1 MLLQAGITGFQP
13 TLSIGESEFKAVCYS
28 SFGSNRVAFVEGSGS
43 MKNFY
48 ECIINRENKRVHIL
62 LNSHYPFV
70 AFITSREADDH
81 YLTFINDIELSNTF
95 KPYYKVLYLE
105 QLNEP
110 VNYTQQGKNIIIKN
124 ENNLHQDELKQL
136 VYWKP
141 KTVGEIVFN
150 YWD

>member
-1 MLLQAGITGFQP
+1 MLLRAGITGFQP
-13 TLSIGESEFKAVCYS
+13 TISIGESGFKTVCYS
-28 SFGSNRVAFVEGSGS
+28 SFGSNGVDIVEGLGS

-48 ECIINRENKRVHIL
+48 ECIIKLKNKRVHVL

-70 AFITSREADDH
+70 AFTSSREADEH
-81 YLTFINDIELSNTF
+81 NLPFINDIELSKTF
-95 KPYYKVLYLE
+95 NQYYKVLCLE

-110 VNYTQQGKNIIIKN
+110 LKYTQQGKNIIIKN
-124 ENNLHQDELKQL
+124 ENTLHQDELKQL
-136 VYWKP
+136 TYWKP